1 MAECFRLGDIVKA
14 KVVRA
19 AAFDLWTAKCL
30 DTGLF
35 QKELIVAVLRRCE
48 ELLPLDGGE

>member
-19 AAFDLWTAKCL
+19 AAFMRSLEV
-30 DTGLF
+30 
-35 QKELIVAVLRRCE
+35 ELIVAVLRRRE